1 MKWSSNKLF
10 EIISREFELDI
21 RYNLMFA
28 QIVSNT
34 FHSLSI
40 NPIPGTS
47 STNTIQEWY
56 KLIKVFIPS
65 KQDILQVTWTYEYVV
80 IF

>member
-1 MKWSSNKLF
+1 
-10 EIISREFELDI
+10 
-21 RYNLMFA
+21 MFA

-65 KQDILQVTWTYEYVV
+65 KSPVDGKVLSMDNSDIHGKNDEL
-80 IF
+80 IFHLWMSSIGEKYG